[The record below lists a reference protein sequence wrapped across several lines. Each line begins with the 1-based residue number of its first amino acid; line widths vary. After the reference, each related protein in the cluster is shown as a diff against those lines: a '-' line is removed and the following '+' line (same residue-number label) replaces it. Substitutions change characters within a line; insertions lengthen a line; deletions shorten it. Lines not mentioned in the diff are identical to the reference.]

1 MRNLRSLLFVLLALI
16 PLIYLA
22 YVWAGLPDIV
32 PLQYSGS
39 DFKPSRMGPKS
50 EMAIGVLILC
60 GANIFTY
67 LLLTNIQRIDPK
79 RADAGKSAVFAKLAA
94 GLVFFLAALGLL
106 IVIATAHPG
115 TRLME
120 IALFPLIGLLFM
132 FLGNY
137 IYSVK
142 PNYFVGIRTPWALAD
157 ETNWKKTHQM
167 GGRLFFWG
175 GLAVLLS
182 GLFIPSAAQHVLL
195 FFVIATVVITF
206 GYSYMVFKQQQKTQA

>member
-1 MRNLRSLLFVLLALI
+1 MKNLRTLLFVLVGLL

-22 YVWAGLPDIV
+22 YVWSSLPEIV

-39 DFKPSRMGPKS
+39 DFKPARMGSKS
-50 EMAIGVLILC
+50 EMATGVLILC
-60 GANIFTY
+60 AANIFTY
-67 LLLTNIQRIDPK
+67 LLLSNIQRIDPK
-79 RADAGKSAVFAKLAA
+79 RADAGKSAVFAKLAS

-106 IVIATAHPG
+106 IVVATAHPG
-115 TRLME
+115 THLVE

-157 ETNWKKTHQM
+157 ETNWKKTHQV

-175 GLAVLLS
+175 GLIVLIC
-182 GLFIPSAAQHVLL
+182 GLFMPSVAQHVML
-195 FFVIATVVITF
+195 FFVIAAVVITF
-206 GYSYMVFKQQQKTQA
+206 GYSYMIFKQNQKTQA